1 MQEGKLAIRSVGY
14 LLRQR
19 VIASTAASVFKRFTL
34 WMSTNH
40 PHNRLS
46 MEGKGHM
53 TTKSNKKVVN
63 RFFEEVFN
71 KENLALVDE
80 FVSPNFINHN
90 SSMQVRGTEG
100 VKRGIKAQ
108 FEAFPDIQTTIED
121 IIAEGDKVVVR
132 ARDRFTRPS
141 DGKQVELT
149 WIEIIRLEDGKLA
162 EAWVEADMSSI
173 GQLAGEYK

>member
-1 MQEGKLAIRSVGY
+1 
-14 LLRQR
+14 
-19 VIASTAASVFKRFTL
+19 
-34 WMSTNH
+34 
-40 PHNRLS
+40 
-46 MEGKGHM
+46 M

-71 KENLALVDE
+71 KRNLELVDE
-80 FVSPNFINHN
+80 FISPNFINHN
-90 SSMQVRGTEG
+90 SSMQVRGIEG

-108 FEAFPDIQTTIED
+108 VEAFPDIHTTIED

-132 ARDRFTRPS
+132 ARDRFTQQP

-149 WIEIIRLEDGKLA
+149 WTEIIRLEDGKLA

-173 GQLAGEYK
+173 RQLAGEYK